1 MNIKT
6 LLIEIK
12 NELLHIYN
20 GDFDYHNELGFPDFT
35 TTPNGMQVTFSIKA
49 RKLISHL
56 SDLIYKNIPGSI
68 KKISKEQHYQSV
80 REAIAILFSEGNL
93 EVIDKPENTGRII
106 EKTFKRILN
115 EIILKSTYK
124 ITHHFFANSVLGKA
138 SDAVWLGQVK
148 IESFTS
154 WIENSN
160 FSSMPNIKL
169 YPEEI
174 FDTVWKNNIIHKI
187 NSKNENIELNDFA
200 EKLYR
205 ISKSANTVLS
215 YETQGFERKTSRS
228 VAKLICKSA
237 LDYMSLIGGEKNIF
251 SQNTLCECRNLPISY
266 YPISSIDGLVGHPG
280 LSFTNK
286 LITIDPQLFLT
297 LLDNNKELV
306 ESFDYIIRGLGFLDQ
321 HPHPELCI
329 RWLTALDWYAEAQ
342 REETDTIAL
351 AKLGI
356 SLDTLANG
364 GKAIGI
370 IELMKNLIGI
380 DDDGIV
386 KLEPQKIN
394 IRDLVFK
401 LYNDG
406 RSRILHGDSI
416 DRLLTYEI
424 EIMDATYLAR
434 FALLECAMRLKHYKG
449 EDNPDA
455 FKTLPPPV
463 SGDKVAVEMANKG

>member
-12 NELLHIYN
+12 NEIFHLYSD
-20 GDFDYHNELGFPDFT
+20 DFDYHNELHFPDFT
-35 TTPNGMQVTFSIKA
+35 TTPNGTQVTFSDKA
-49 RKLISHL
+49 RKLISNL

-68 KKISKEQHYQSV
+68 KKISEEQHYQSV
-80 REAIAILFSEGNL
+80 REAIAVLFSEELL
-93 EVIDKPENTGRII
+93 EKIDQPENEGRIV
-106 EKTFKRILN
+106 EKAFKKTLK
-115 EIILKSTYK
+115 EIISKSTYK
-124 ITHHFFANSVLGKA
+124 ITHHFFANSILGKT

-154 WIENSN
+154 WIQDSN
-160 FSSMPNIKL
+160 FSSMANMKIH
-169 YPEEI
+169 PEEN
-174 FDTVWKNNIIHKI
+174 FDTVWKNSLIHKI
-187 NSKNENIELNDFA
+187 NSRNESIKLKDFA
-200 EKLYR
+200 EKLYK
-205 ISKSANTVLS
+205 ISKSANTILS

-228 VAKLICKSA
+228 VAKIICKSA
-237 LDYMSLIGGEKNIF
+237 LDYMSLLGGEKKSF
-251 SQNTLCECRNLPISY
+251 HQNTLCECRNLPISY
-266 YPISSIDGLVGHPG
+266 YPISSIDGLVGNPG

-286 LITIDPQLFLT
+286 LITTNPQLFLD
-297 LLDNNKELV
+297 LLKNNKELV
-306 ESFDYIIRGLGFLDQ
+306 ESFNYIVRGLGFLDQ

-342 REETDTIAL
+342 REETDAIAL

-386 KLEPQKIN
+386 KHEPQKIN
-394 IRDLVFK
+394 IRDLVYK

-406 RSRILHGDSI
+406 RSRIVHGDSI

-449 EDNPDA
+449 EDNPNA
-455 FKTLPPPV
+455 FKTLPPPI
-463 SGDKVAVEMANKG
+463 SGDKVAIDMADNG